1 MYRKKLWNPIHFE
14 YLIFYTYSD
23 RLEEEKRSIQRKESD
38 PLEELS
44 QQALMQ
50 NLKDAG
56 CGRELIRKFME
67 LPETREEELINLLT
81 AHREKLLQ
89 KIHKEERQITCLDYL
104 IYQIKHRKA

>member
-1 MYRKKLWNPIHFE
+1 MK
-14 YLIFYTYSD
+14 
-23 RLEEEKRSIQRKESD
+23 
-38 PLEELS
+38 ELS
-44 QQALMQ
+44 QKALLQ

-56 CGRELIRKFME
+56 CGKELIRKFME
-67 LPETREEELINLLT
+67 LPESREGEQRNLLT